1 MKNSAVSP
9 WSQAQNIA
17 DQIKL
22 PDIPGREFS
31 IVIRNGEDIRPALQD
46 SLDRCS
52 SSGGGRVTVPGGV
65 YRCNGPLQL
74 RSKTELHFEDGA
86 VIKFSPHPAHYLP
99 QVFTRWE
106 GVEIFNFSPFVYG
119 KDLTD
124 VAVTGNGILVGG
136 SEIFTFWRGR
146 ETEAQERSRSFSV
159 NGIPLEQRYF
169 SEKDLLRP
177 SMFQIVSSERVLIE
191 GITLMDAPFWMF
203 HPLYCRDI
211 IFRNVKCD
219 SLYINNDGIDIDSC
233 ENVLVEDSLFRNGDD
248 AVVVKSGRDHDGWR
262 VGRPTKNVVIRNCHI
277 SEALHGVAIG
287 SELSGGAENIYI
299 HDIQMG
305 TVFRQAIQFKSN
317 RDRGGFVRNVNVS
330 NISVERAEDNLIFF
344 CSSYPGARGGNAPT
358 EFRDFLLENIK
369 CRYAENVFYLQG
381 TPEFPLKNVK
391 IRRCT
396 VESCGTVYPCR
407 EFDGDTVLE
416 EIDLPH

>member
-1 MKNSAVSP
+1 MKNSAVFP

-31 IVIRNGEDIRPALQD
+31 VVVRNGEDIRPALQKV
-46 SLDRCS
+46 LDQCS
-52 SSGGGRVTVPGGV
+52 ESGGGRVTVPGGV

-159 NGIPLEQRYF
+159 NGVSLEQRYF

-191 GITLMDAPFWMF
+191 GITLPLNPFT
-203 HPLYCRDI
+203 
-211 IFRNVKCD
+211 
-219 SLYINNDGIDIDSC
+219 S
-233 ENVLVEDSLFRNGDD
+233 
-248 AVVVKSGRDHDGWR
+248 
-262 VGRPTKNVVIRNCHI
+262 
-277 SEALHGVAIG
+277 
-287 SELSGGAENIYI
+287 
-299 HDIQMG
+299 
-305 TVFRQAIQFKSN
+305 
-317 RDRGGFVRNVNVS
+317 
-330 NISVERAEDNLIFF
+330 
-344 CSSYPGARGGNAPT
+344 
-358 EFRDFLLENIK
+358 
-369 CRYAENVFYLQG
+369 
-381 TPEFPLKNVK
+381 
-391 IRRCT
+391 
-396 VESCGTVYPCR
+396 
-407 EFDGDTVLE
+407 
-416 EIDLPH
+416 